1 MTFLEREAEAILK
14 IKDKNTKYENFFSL
28 LFIYIDGQHADLII
42 KLLKQFIEEAES
54 DPDSG
59 YEGVFYCS
67 LGYIYLSLGKKDLSK
82 ECLIQARSK
91 MSRIKSPSGIVM
103 FLLYESII
111 SWFEG
116 KRNDGFDYIFKS
128 IKELEGTEFRELN
141 GWCYFT
147 LATYQFDSNQLT
159 ESEENYNKSIA
170 FFKQIDSK
178 YGYAR
183 ASNGLASIKIK
194 QDKLNEASE
203 ILNEIKPIYVFYDKL
218 SGISR
223 VVTDLGVIESK
234 FGRYTEA
241 LKLYE
246 EAYQMRLTTSNIPGQ
261 ITSLTEMGDAH
272 LHLKSY
278 NEAEQKLGEAAILST
293 QNNFKAKAYYAH
305 ELLAKL
311 YKETGKH
318 EKAMEHLEKYFDY
331 KTQVLADES
340 NGRMKVLQTQLLAE
354 EASKRVE
361 IEKESNTE
369 LRKAYSIIELK
380 NTEILQSINYA
391 KRIQKTILPGAKALR
406 EKFPNM
412 FIFYRPKD
420 IVAGDFYWMN
430 VNENKVFFAV
440 CDSTGHGV
448 PGALVSL
455 VCNQALNRAVT
466 EFKLQQPA
474 QILDKVNEIVID
486 AFSGNEHEQ
495 VNDGMDSSLLMVDL
509 EKGIIEWAGA
519 NNPLWIVDKTGHTV
533 ELSEIKGDKQP
544 IGKYD
549 FIKPFTNHQI
559 PLVKGNK
566 YYMFSDGFSDQ
577 FGGFNQGSG
586 GKKFSQKRLREL
598 ILSLSDV
605 TINEQ
610 EQKFE
615 QAFLEWKSELEQI
628 DDVLV
633 AGISF

>member
-1 MTFLEREAEAILK
+1 MTFLEREAETILK
-14 IKDKNTKYENFFSL
+14 IKDKNTKYESFFSL

-67 LGYIYLSLGKKDLSK
+67 LSYIYLSLGKKDLSK
-82 ECLIQARSK
+82 ECLTLARSK
-91 MSRIKSPSGIVM
+91 QSRVKSPSGIVM
-103 FLLYESII
+103 YLVYESVI

-128 IKELEGTEFRELN
+128 INAVEGTELIEIN
-141 GWCYFT
+141 GWCHFT

-170 FFKQIDSK
+170 FFKRIGSK

-183 ASNGLASIKIK
+183 ACNGLASIKIK
-194 QDKLNEASE
+194 QDKLTEASE
-203 ILNEIKPIYVFYDKL
+203 ILNEIKSIYVFYDKL
-218 SGISR
+218 SGLSR

-234 FGRYTEA
+234 FGRYKEA
-241 LKLYE
+241 LQLYE
-246 EAYQMRLTTSNIPGQ
+246 EAYQMRLKTTNIPGQ
-261 ITSLTEMGDAH
+261 ITSLLEMGDVFI
-272 LHLKSY
+272 HLKDY
-278 NEAEQKLGEAAILST
+278 VVAEQKLKEAAILSSK
-293 QNNFKAKAYYAH
+293 NNFKAKAYHAH

-318 EKAMEHLEKYFDY
+318 EKAMEHLEKYFEY
-331 KTQVLADES
+331 KTQVLTDES
-340 NGRMKVLQTQLLAE
+340 NSRMKVLQTQLLAE
-354 EASKRVE
+354 EASKRAE
-361 IEKESNTE
+361 IEKESNNE
-369 LRKAYSIIELK
+369 LRKAYTIIELK
-380 NTEILQSINYA
+380 NTEILQSIDYA

-406 EKFPNM
+406 ESFPNM

-420 IVAGDFYWMN
+420 IVAGDFYWMH
-430 VNENKVFFAV
+430 VIENKIFFAV

-466 EFKLQQPA
+466 EFKLEHPA

-486 AFSGNEHEQ
+486 AFSGNEQEE
-495 VNDGMDSSLLMVDL
+495 VNDGMDASLLMVDL
-509 EKGIIEWAGA
+509 EKNSIEWAGA
-519 NNPLWIVDKTGHTV
+519 NNPLWILDKTGNSMQLT
-533 ELSEIKGDKQP
+533 EIKGDKQP

-549 FIKPFTNHQI
+549 FTKPFTNHHT
-559 PLVKGNK
+559 PLVQGNK

-577 FGGFNQGSG
+577 FGGVNQGSG

-598 ILSLSDV
+598 ITSLSDV
-605 TINEQ
+605 RINEQ

-615 QAFLEWKSELEQI
+615 NAFLEWKSDYEQV